1 MKANSKKTR
10 EQKQKNHIDRFFTEE
25 HQRLLYAEIS
35 ENANY
40 ISRQIVA
47 LFLWSLS
54 MHGYGE
60 KRLNEMFGWFLDTL
74 RMPDELMGKKI
85 GSDDVMYHLHRAYG
99 IDLSRLDMQF
109 VSYDDYI
116 AGMEKTS
123 VK

>member
-1 MKANSKKTR
+1 
-10 EQKQKNHIDRFFTEE
+10 
-25 HQRLLYAEIS
+25 
-35 ENANY
+35 
-40 ISRQIVA
+40 
-47 LFLWSLS
+47 

-116 AGMEKTS
+116 AGMEKTN